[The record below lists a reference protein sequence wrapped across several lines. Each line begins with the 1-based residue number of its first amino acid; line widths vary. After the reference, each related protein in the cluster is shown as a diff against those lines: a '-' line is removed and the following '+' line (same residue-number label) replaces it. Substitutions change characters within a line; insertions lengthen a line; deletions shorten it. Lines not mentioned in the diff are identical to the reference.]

1 MKPVNKL
8 TDEQLVKLTRQKD
21 QELYRQLV
29 KRYQDK
35 LLRYAIGLIQDEDK
49 AADIV
54 QQAFIKAFVN
64 LKGFKLKKKFS
75 SWIYRIVHNEAI
87 NFIKKQSKE
96 VSLEANGWLKEA
108 LKSKTNIEQEFDQ
121 KQTRKQLSACLKQLP
136 LKYRSPLILFYLE
149 EKSYQEV
156 SEVLRIPTGTVGTRI
171 NRGKK
176 LIRIIYNKN
185 NPPGGING

>member
-1 MKPVNKL
+1 M
-8 TDEQLVKLTRQKD
+8 
-21 QELYRQLV
+21 
-29 KRYQDK
+29 
-35 LLRYAIGLIQDEDK
+35 IQDEDK

-185 NPPGGING
+185 NL